1 MLTKAD
7 KKAILKAFTM
17 VDVRKMSIEHPNPAV
32 VKWFRFGNYNAMKIA
47 SEIIKQLPEKNET
60 VS

>member
-1 MLTKAD
+1 
-7 KKAILKAFTM
+7 M
-17 VDVRKMSIEHPNPAV
+17 VDVKKMSIEHSNPAV